1 MQRTK
6 EIERLQQ
13 KIALV
18 VESKKEMDANICSL
32 RMYEQYLNQV
42 VSASE
47 DFKNADDLIMRYEAL
62 VNTRNILGRR
72 QDENLRELE
81 MARAKTVNFRSS

>member
-1 MQRTK
+1 
-6 EIERLQQ
+6 
-13 KIALV
+13 
-18 VESKKEMDANICSL
+18 
-32 RMYEQYLNQV
+32 V

-81 MARAKTVNFRSS
+81 MARAKTVNSRSS